1 MDTKIACIG
10 LGANLGDRLAALESA
25 VRALDAHPEI
35 RVERIARVYDTAPV
49 GPEQPRYL
57 NSAVRV
63 RTTLEPLALLDV
75 MLDIERAHGR
85 DRSRETRFG
94 PRTLDLDLLYV
105 TGYELTS
112 ERLTVPHPRV
122 HERAFALVPML
133 EVLPEA
139 HARYAAAYAALGPLA
154 GGVPM
159 EAW

>member
-10 LGANLGDRLAALESA
+10 LGANLGDRHAALRAA

-35 RVERIARVYDTAPV
+35 RVSRVARVYDTAPI

-63 RTTLEPLALLDV
+63 QTSLEPLPLLEV

-105 TGYELTS
+105 LEVTLDT
-112 ERLTVPHPRV
+112 ERLTVPHPRL

-139 HARYAAAYAALGPLA
+139 HARYAVAYAALGRLE

-159 EAW
+159 DAW